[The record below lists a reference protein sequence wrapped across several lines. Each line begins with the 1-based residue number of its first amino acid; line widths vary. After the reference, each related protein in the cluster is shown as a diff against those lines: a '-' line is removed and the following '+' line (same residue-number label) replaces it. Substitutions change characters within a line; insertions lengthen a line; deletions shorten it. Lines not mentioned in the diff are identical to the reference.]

1 MENII
6 NEENIIRKN
15 LFQSLPKWLR
25 IILIPIGIL
34 IILSII
40 TVIYWAILLIYKIL
54 KINRIIMEYVFKEDH
69 YWTFVICLIMILIS
83 ALLLSQFVFGLDP
96 FGKFIN
102 SIIEKINEIKNNLIK

>member
-1 MENII
+1 MNQDELLQVVT
-6 NEENIIRKN
+6 KTT
-15 LFQSLPKWLR
+15 LFSKLPKWLR
-25 IILIPIGIL
+25 IVI

>member
-25 IILIPIGIL
+25 IIL

-54 KINRIIMEYVFKEDH
+54 KINRIIMEYVFIEDH

>member
-25 IILIPIGIL
+25 IIL

-54 KINRIIMEYVFKEDH
+54 KINRIIMEYVFKKDH